1 MKVQFIVPPE
11 THSIESSVPKQLEG
25 GKGFYPKLGL
35 LSVAAHLERV
45 GGYPTASIDC
55 PADRIDYPE
64 LERRLRADPPDLV
77 GISTLTFNLID
88 TMLTV
93 RAVKRAAPRAQI
105 CMGGQHVNLYP
116 RETLG
121 LDGIDFVIAG
131 EGERS
136 FTQLVQALDQ
146 GAGPERLDAIPG
158 LGWKDGA
165 LHLSPQRDTITQL
178 DQLPFPARHLI
189 ELDHYSH
196 MIGKG
201 KRIATL
207 QSSRGC
213 PAACTFCDIRKTRF
227 RERSP
232 ENVRQEIL
240 ELVELGV
247 DDLFFVDDTITINKK
262 RMLALCDL
270 LTTRGPK
277 INFKISA
284 RVDTVNPELL
294 AALKRAGCYR
304 IHYGVESATQRL
316 LDYMEKGSNLNK
328 IRRAFQWTREAGI
341 GSFAYMMIGIPSETY
356 AEMMASVDLAIELD
370 PDYAQF
376 SICTPY
382 PKTELYFRMLKDGHV
397 PYDYWQSFSENPTED
412 FRVRFWNRDFSED
425 QLREIQAECHQRFYS
440 RFKVLAREALRVR
453 SVGHL
458 LSKVQIGTNIL
469 LKRINA

>member
-1 MKVQFIVPPE
+1 VKVLFIVPPE

-35 LSVAAHLERV
+35 LSVAAHLEQV
-45 GGYPTASIDC
+45 GGYSTRSIDC

-64 LERRLRADPPDLV
+64 LERKLRADPPDLI

-88 TMLTV
+88 AMLTV
-93 RAVKRAAPRAQI
+93 RAVKRAAPRAQV

-116 RETLG
+116 LETLN
-121 LDGIDFVIAG
+121 LEGIDFVIAG
-131 EGERS
+131 EGERP
-136 FTQLVQALDQ
+136 FTQLVRALDQ
-146 GAGPERLDAIPG
+146 GASPEQLDAIPG
-158 LGWKDGA
+158 LGWKDEQP
-165 LHLSPQRDTITQL
+165 HLSPQRDYVTQL
-178 DQLPFPARHLI
+178 DELPFPARHLI

-201 KRIATL
+201 KRIATI

-232 ENVRQEIL
+232 ENVRAEIL
-240 ELVELGV
+240 ELVERGV

-262 RMLALCDL
+262 RMFALCEL
-270 LTTRGPK
+270 LSTQGPK

-341 GSFAYMMIGIPSETY
+341 GSFAYMMIGIPTETY

-382 PKTELYFRMLKDGHV
+382 PKTELYFRMLKDGYV
-397 PYDYWQSFSENPTED
+397 PHDYWQAFAENPTED
-412 FRVRFWNRDFSED
+412 FRVRFWNLDFSED
-425 QLREIQAECHQRFYS
+425 HLREIQAECHQRFYG
-440 RFKVLAREALRVR
+440 RFKVLAREAWRAR
-453 SVGHL
+453 SFGHL

>member
-1 MKVQFIVPPE
+1 VKVLFIVPPE
-11 THSIESSVPKQLEG
+11 THSIESSVPKQLES

-35 LSVAAHLERV
+35 LSVAAHLEQV
-45 GGYPTASIDC
+45 GGLRPSFIDC
-55 PADRIDYPE
+55 PADGIGYSE

-88 TMLTV
+88 AMLAVQT
-93 RAVKRAAPRAQI
+93 VKRAAPNARV

-116 RETLG
+116 LETLG

-131 EGERS
+131 EGERP
-136 FTQLVQALDQ
+136 FTELVRVLDR
-146 GAGPERLDAIPG
+146 GASAAALDAIPG
-158 LGWKDGA
+158 LGWKNGG
-165 LHLSPQRDTITQL
+165 LRLSPARDLVANL
-178 DQLPFPARHLI
+178 DELPFPARHLI

-196 MIGKG
+196 MIGRG
-201 KRIATL
+201 KRIATI

-213 PAACTFCDIRKTRF
+213 PAGCTFCDIRKTRF

-232 ENVRQEIL
+232 ENVRAEIL
-240 ELVELGV
+240 ELVERGV

-262 RMLALCDL
+262 RMFALCEL
-270 LTTRGPK
+270 LAAKGPK

-328 IRRAFQWTREAGI
+328 IRRAFQWTRAAGI
-341 GSFAYMMIGIPSETY
+341 GAFAYMMIGIPTETY
-356 AEMMASVDLAIELD
+356 DEMMASVDLAIELD
-370 PDYAQF
+370 PEYAQF

-382 PKTELYFRMLKDGHV
+382 PKTELYFRMLKDGYI
-397 PYDYWQSFSENPTED
+397 PADYWQAFAEHPTED
-412 FRVRFWNRDFSED
+412 FRVRFWNADFSED
-425 QLREIQAECHQRFYS
+425 RLREIQAECHQRFYG
-440 RFKVLAREALRVR
+440 RLKVLAREALRIR
-453 SVGHL
+453 SLGHL
-458 LSKVQIGTNIL
+458 RSKVQIGANIL